1 MLPNVEWRL
10 NVAWCRMTCEFCP
23 MSNDMWM
30 LSDVE
35 WHLNVKW
42 SDLTFECWMKW
53 LDFWMLNEV
62 TWLLNVEWSDLTFE
76 CGMKWLYSECWM
88 KWLDLWMLNEVTWL
102 LNVEWSDLTCECW
115 MKWLDFWMLNEC
127 DLTSECLIRDR
138 QRLKHCQIEC
148 WLFQVLYV
156 NRRSSNKSVVLQMS
170 SLTCQPCLYPFVL
183 AVPAVSV
190 SQPTY
195 TVTTWSS
202 VQLVC
207 TVTANPRFAQV
218 YWIIVQ

>member
-1 MLPNVEWRL
+1 MLNEVTWLLNVEL
-10 NVAWCRMTCEFCP
+10 
-23 MSNDMWM
+23 
-30 LSDVE
+30 
-35 WHLNVKW
+35 

-53 LDFWMLNEV
+53 LDFWMWNEVTLLWMLNEV
-62 TWLLNVEWSDLTFE
+62 TWLMNVEWSDLTFE
-76 CGMKWLYSECWM
+76 SWM

-102 LNVEWSDLTCECW
+102 LNVEW
-115 MKWLDFWMLNEC
+115 MWLDFWMLNEC

-170 SLTCQPCLYPFVL
+170 SLTCQPCLYPFIL